1 MVDFLGEVLGE
12 GWEVVLHDVTNP
24 ERSVIAI
31 RNSHVSGRDVGAP
44 LTDFAVRKLVPDS
57 GEPFFVNY
65 RGLASSGRTLK
76 SSTFFIRDEGRIVGM
91 LCINRDTAALVDAI
105 ERIRSIFGLG
115 YEDRE
120 RGEIEENFSNTVEGL
135 LSSLLANAVK
145 RFSIPPERMRQEEK
159 LLFIKDLE
167 RQGFFTVKGAV
178 NAAARVLNVS
188 EPTVY
193 RYLKS
198 CQESTPAPAGNNGAA
213 GNERAGGNYAAVDG
227 IISHEKR

>member
-1 MVDFLGEVLGE
+1 
-12 GWEVVLHDVTNP
+12 
-24 ERSVIAI
+24 
-31 RNSHVSGRDVGAP
+31 
-44 LTDFAVRKLVPDS
+44 
-57 GEPFFVNY
+57 
-65 RGLASSGRTLK
+65 LK

-91 LCINRDTAALVDAI
+91 LCINRDTAALEDAI

-178 NAAARVLNVS
+178 NAAPPGAERFRTDRLPVFEIMPGIDPCPGRKQRRSWKRARWRKLRRSRRNHF
-188 EPTVY
+188 P
-193 RYLKS
+193 
-198 CQESTPAPAGNNGAA
+198 
-213 GNERAGGNYAAVDG
+213 
-227 IISHEKR
+227 